1 MKDFTRKIKIHDV
14 FSDKE
19 NEDISIHRNKSNRQI
34 YTQNQE
40 INDICNLIELL
51 QPIRVHT
58 NDNLTPEERSALE
71 ELTSNNDLIIKQA
84 DKSGNFVLMDKTYYR
99 DSLVLE
105 GHLNSNAYEKIPI
118 GEDKV
123 VVQNLRKLV
132 NRHKDS
138 LTDKEQQFITDFEWK
153 TSNFYV
159 LPKIHKS
166 KEIIGKIS
174 SSNQEFVEM
183 SPPTDLKGRP
193 IVAGPVSPTQRLSE
207 FIDTLI
213 KPIVSHLNTYIK
225 DDWDFLRKIPYEFSN
240 TVSLYSYDIT
250 SLYTSIPH
258 SLGLEALTYWIEKRR
273 DLIPIRFSNDF
284 IIESAKFVLE
294 NNNFLFDNELY
305 RQIKGTAMGTKFA
318 PSYACLT
325 IGFLEETR
333 LFPTILCKYFDNDTC
348 KYIEKNYIRYMDDSF
363 ITLPKN
369 LDPSLLQSALNEMD
383 TSIKFTMEKGQTH
396 QDNTE
401 TLNFLD
407 IKIILRENKYIT
419 TDIYYKET
427 NPHKY
432 LDYHS
437 AHPSHVKQTIPFNLA
452 KRIIV
457 FVSDPDLIEVRL
469 KELEKWLIDCNY
481 PKNIIKQAFHRAKLQ
496 GPAPDKSDKHKLPLV
511 TTHYPDL
518 QFSHMMK
525 TINSLLYNL
534 SPTTK
539 EKFQNTQPVLAL
551 KQPPNISSI
560 LTNARFSSA
569 AEIPTTT
576 STTAS
581 FGITLC
587 KDNRCKLCKLY
598 LQAVNSFKTAKNVT
612 WNIKCNISCK
622 SKNVVYFLSCNSCHG
637 KVTYIGQTT
646 NFRLRMNNHISE
658 SRSGV
663 SSCTF
668 PRHVFQCGNKHN
680 NLKEPFFK
688 VFAFMSLSSSKLLTT
703 YEEKLFKAGHATL
716 N

>member
-1 MKDFTRKIKIHDV
+1 M
-14 FSDKE
+14 
-19 NEDISIHRNKSNRQI
+19 
-34 YTQNQE
+34 
-40 INDICNLIELL
+40 
-51 QPIRVHT
+51 
-58 NDNLTPEERSALE
+58 
-71 ELTSNNDLIIKQA
+71 
-84 DKSGNFVLMDKTYYR
+84 
-99 DSLVLE
+99 
-105 GHLNSNAYEKIPI
+105 
-118 GEDKV
+118 
-123 VVQNLRKLV
+123 
-132 NRHKDS
+132 
-138 LTDKEQQFITDFEWK
+138 
-153 TSNFYV
+153 
-159 LPKIHKS
+159 
-166 KEIIGKIS
+166 
-174 SSNQEFVEM
+174 
-183 SPPTDLKGRP
+183 
-193 IVAGPVSPTQRLSE
+193 
-207 FIDTLI
+207 
-213 KPIVSHLNTYIK
+213 
-225 DDWDFLRKIPYEFSN
+225 
-240 TVSLYSYDIT
+240 
-250 SLYTSIPH
+250 
-258 SLGLEALTYWIEKRR
+258 
-273 DLIPIRFSNDF
+273 
-284 IIESAKFVLE
+284 
-294 NNNFLFDNELY
+294 
-305 RQIKGTAMGTKFA
+305 
-318 PSYACLT
+318 
-325 IGFLEETR
+325 
-333 LFPTILCKYFDNDTC
+333 
-348 KYIEKNYIRYMDDSF
+348 
-363 ITLPKN
+363 PKN

-427 NPHKY
+427 NPHKC

-525 TINSLLYNL
+525 TIHSLLYNL

-622 SKNVVYFLSCNSCHG
+622 S
-637 KVTYIGQTT
+637 
-646 NFRLRMNNHISE
+646 
-658 SRSGV
+658 
-663 SSCTF
+663 
-668 PRHVFQCGNKHN
+668 
-680 NLKEPFFK
+680 
-688 VFAFMSLSSSKLLTT
+688 
-703 YEEKLFKAGHATL
+703 
-716 N
+716 

>member
-1 MKDFTRKIKIHDV
+1 MKDFTRKIKIHDI
-14 FSDKE
+14 FSNKE

-40 INDICNLIELL
+40 INNICNLIELL
-51 QPIRVHT
+51 QPHRVHT
-58 NDNLTPEERSALE
+58 NDNLTPEERTAVE
-71 ELTSNNDLIIKQA
+71 ELISNNDLIVKQA
-84 DKSGNFVLMDKTYYR
+84 DKSGNFVLMDTTYYR

-105 GHLNSNAYEKIPI
+105 GHLNSDAYEKIPI
-118 GEDKV
+118 DEDKV

-132 NRHKDS
+132 DRHKDS
-138 LTDKEQQFITDFEWK
+138 LTDKEQQFFTDFDWK

-207 FIDTLI
+207 FVHTLI

-225 DDWDFLRKIPYEFSN
+225 DDWDFLLKIPYEFSN
-240 TVSLYSYDIT
+240 PVSLYSYDIT
-250 SLYTSIPH
+250 SLYTSFPH
-258 SLGLEALTYWIEKRR
+258 CLGLEALTYWIEKRR

-333 LFPTILCKYFDNDTC
+333 LFPTILCKYFDNNTC

-369 LDPSLLQSALNEMD
+369 MDPSLLQSALNEMD
-383 TSIKFTMEKGQTH
+383 TSINFTMEKGRTH
-396 QDNTE
+396 HDNLE

-407 IKIILRENKYIT
+407 IKIILHENKYIT

-427 NPHKY
+427 NPHRY

-437 AHPSHVKQTIPFNLA
+437 AHPSHIKQTIPFNLA
-452 KRIIV
+452 NRIIV
-457 FVSDPDLIEVRL
+457 FVSDPDLIEMRL
-469 KELEKWLIDCNY
+469 KELEKWLIDFNY
-481 PKNIIKQAFHRAKLQ
+481 PKSVIKQAFHRAKLQ

-518 QFSHMMK
+518 
-525 TINSLLYNL
+525 
-534 SPTTK
+534 
-539 EKFQNTQPVLAL
+539 
-551 KQPPNISSI
+551 
-560 LTNARFSSA
+560 
-569 AEIPTTT
+569 
-576 STTAS
+576 
-581 FGITLC
+581 
-587 KDNRCKLCKLY
+587 
-598 LQAVNSFKTAKNVT
+598 
-612 WNIKCNISCK
+612 
-622 SKNVVYFLSCNSCHG
+622 
-637 KVTYIGQTT
+637 
-646 NFRLRMNNHISE
+646 
-658 SRSGV
+658 
-663 SSCTF
+663 
-668 PRHVFQCGNKHN
+668 
-680 NLKEPFFK
+680 
-688 VFAFMSLSSSKLLTT
+688 
-703 YEEKLFKAGHATL
+703 
-716 N
+716 

>member
-1 MKDFTRKIKIHDV
+1 
-14 FSDKE
+14 
-19 NEDISIHRNKSNRQI
+19 
-34 YTQNQE
+34 
-40 INDICNLIELL
+40 
-51 QPIRVHT
+51 
-58 NDNLTPEERSALE
+58 
-71 ELTSNNDLIIKQA
+71 
-84 DKSGNFVLMDKTYYR
+84 MDTTYYR
-99 DSLVLE
+99 VSLVLE
-105 GHLNSNAYEKIPI
+105 GHLNSDAYEKIPI
-118 GEDKV
+118 DEDKV

-132 NRHKDS
+132 DRHKDS
-138 LTDKEQQFITDFEWK
+138 LTDKEQQFITDFDWK

-240 TVSLYSYDIT
+240 PVSLYSYDIT

-258 SLGLEALTYWIEKRR
+258 CLGLEALTYWIEKRR

-294 NNNFLFDNELY
+294 NNNSLFDNELY

-333 LFPTILCKYFDNDTC
+333 LFPTILCKYFDNNTC

-369 LDPSLLQSALNEMD
+369 MDPSLLQSALNEMD
-383 TSIKFTMEKGQTH
+383 TSINFTMEKGRTH
-396 QDNTE
+396 HDNLE

-407 IKIILRENKYIT
+407 IKIILHENKYIT
-419 TDIYYKET
+419 TDIYYKEN
-427 NPHKY
+427 NPHRY

-437 AHPSHVKQTIPFNLA
+437 AHPSQIKQPIPFNLA

-457 FVSDPDLIEVRL
+457 FVSDPDLIEMRL

-481 PKNIIKQAFHRAKLQ
+481 PKSVIKQAFHGAKLQ

-525 TINSLLYNL
+525 TIHSLLVNL

-551 KQPPNISSI
+551 RQPPNISSI
-560 LTNARFSSA
+560 LTNARFSSSA
-569 AEIPTTT
+569 VISTTT

-598 LQAVNSFKTAKNVT
+598 LQAVDSFKTAKNVT

-622 SKNVVYFLSCNSCHG
+622 SKNVVYFLSCNSCRG

-658 SRSGV
+658 SRSGA